1 MSINHKTAITALA
14 LTLLSSVSF
23 AAEMPKPCGPDPR
36 ERCIAY
42 KPGQIVIMVLAPGQT
57 ATIQLPDGEVVY
69 SIGASDNNIIKG
81 EGSVE
86 RVATGSNTTGDPNL
100 ETTIPGDEN
109 NPSGFIMLKAKKEL
123 APQSYAVIGEW
134 THPITGKKILRNH
147 TFELHTTPV
156 SGQGAVTVG
165 MAGDP
170 AAEQGHF
177 YSLTFSDPVAK
188 REIRRAEA
196 RKFQEEMEV
205 SMVADRLQQVQTST
219 LRRNVS
225 YDGQGTES
233 DRLFL
238 APSAPA
244 GLDAMWDDG
253 QRTLLRYP
261 GNRGT
266 PVAYEVLA
274 NGTEA
279 VIGQNVVVDPDTK
292 GSMLI
297 LHKVVQ
303 MLRLRDGDS
312 VLCITNTAYDPVGSN
327 PGTGTADPG
336 VFRDV
341 KGP

>member
-1 MSINHKTAITALA
+1 MLTHKTAAATLA
-14 LTLLSSVSF
+14 LSLLSSVSF

-69 SIGASDNNIIKG
+69 SSGASDNDIITG
-81 EGSVE
+81 GAPVD
-86 RVATGSNTTGDPNL
+86 RVATGGNMTEDPNL
-100 ETTIPGDEN
+100 ATIVPGDEGD
-109 NPSGFIMLKAKKEL
+109 PSGFMMIKAKREL
-123 APQSYAVIGEW
+123 APQPFVVIGEW
-134 THPITGKKILRNH
+134 THPVTGKKILRNH
-147 TFELHTTPV
+147 IFELHTTTV
-156 SGQGAVTVG
+156 QKDGAVTVG

-170 AAEQGHF
+170 AVEQGHF
-177 YSLTFSDPVAK
+177 YSLTFSDPVAR

-196 RKFQEEMEV
+196 KKVQEEMEV

-233 DRLFL
+233 DRVSL

-253 QRTLLRYP
+253 QRTFLRYP

-266 PVAYEVLA
+266 PVAYEVLP

-279 VIGQNVVVDPDTK
+279 VLGQNVVVDPATK

-297 LHKVVQ
+297 LHKVVP

-312 VLCITNTAYDPVGSN
+312 VLCITNTAYDPVGTN